1 MGIISGFLRGA
12 GQGAAQAGQM
22 LLQDKLMKER
32 DEANYLRDA
41 TLKSGLQTQDQEF
54 RGEMELSRQK
64 NLQGL
69 QDERIGADVKTA
81 EELAGTN
88 KDAAKLL
95 AESRERIAEWNAKG
109 KDTTTAQEKNIRYL
123 MSEEGGGLDRQQAI
137 VLTFPEATIEHTDP
151 NGNTSVTE
159 RQLDG
164 SLKSIATIQQNDQD
178 LPEVVPEGD
187 EVSRTKATKEER
199 QAESNL
205 FNSESGNDDDWIP
218 GNEKGP
224 NHKDIKESSSAK
236 LRAGVKPGEP
246 WPADHPNNPNRE
258 TETEAPGL
266 IGSEAAAGKESKVI
280 KTEQGE
286 QSYTFEQFATA
297 MRRQHGRGATKKA
310 IQETWDSIK

>member
-64 NLQGL
+64 NLRTL
-69 QDERIGADVKTA
+69 QDERIGSDVKSA

-109 KDTTTAQEKNIRYL
+109 TNTLTSQQKNIRYL
-123 MSEEGGGLDRQQAI
+123 MSEEGGGLSRQEAV

-151 NGNTSVTE
+151 NGNITVVE
-159 RQLDG
+159 RQLG
-164 SLKSIATIQQNDQD
+164 GGLKSIATIQQNDQD

-246 WPADHPNNPNRE
+246 WPADHPDNPNK
-258 TETEAPGL
+258 TETPGL
-266 IGSEAAAGKESKVI
+266 IGSEAAASKESKVI